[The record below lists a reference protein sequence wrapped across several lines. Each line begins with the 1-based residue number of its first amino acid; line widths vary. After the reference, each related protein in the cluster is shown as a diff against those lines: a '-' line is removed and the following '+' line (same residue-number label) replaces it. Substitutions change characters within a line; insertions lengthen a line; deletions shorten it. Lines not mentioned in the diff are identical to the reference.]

1 MTFEQRRDAAF
12 RLMDAAGVKP
22 GLSRPPLWRLLW
34 RLGVEIPPP
43 LFMSGWGRA
52 LFSGLSFAVFWGAL
66 MWLLIWRA
74 QEFPPMAAIGSAVF
88 AGLLF
93 GAMTTAVSLR
103 KRRKLGLPP
112 WGQL

>member
-1 MTFEQRRDAAF
+1 MTFEQRRDAAL
-12 RLMDAAGVKP
+12 RLMDEAGVGP
-22 GLSRPPLWRLLW
+22 WTSRPRLWRLLW

-43 LFMSGWGRA
+43 LFMSAWGGA
-52 LFSGLSFAVFWGAL
+52 LFSGLSFAVFWGAA

-74 QEFPPMAAIGSAVF
+74 QGFSPMAAIGSALF

-93 GAMTTAVSLR
+93 GAMNSVLSLR